1 MTSDKLQVTSKNNKK
16 NLLIVSRCPSLVTY
30 FGFTLLELIVV
41 IFIVS
46 LVLATSLP
54 SFTRIGESRIKS
66 DAKKLASIIRYL
78 NDTAVST
85 KNNVY
90 LKIDFKGRVV
100 SYETP
105 EEKRTEKFE
114 SISGVELQSRGMVSD
129 GEVVILFGSSG
140 AKESFKVYLSD
151 GKGTKTI
158 ILNSLSG
165 RVSITG

>member
-16 NLLIVSRCPSLVTY
+16 NLLIVIRHPSLVTY

-100 SYETP
+100 SYETS

>member
-1 MTSDKLQVTSKNNKK
+1 MTSDKSQVSNKNNKE
-16 NLLIVSRCPSLVTY
+16 NLLIVSCRPSLVTY
-30 FGFTLLELIVV
+30 SGFTLLELIVV

-90 LKIDFKGRVV
+90 LKMDFRDRVV

-129 GEVVILFGSSG
+129 GEVVIFFGSSG

-158 ILNSLSG
+158 VLNSLSG

>member
-1 MTSDKLQVTSKNNKK
+1 MTSDKLQVTSKNNRK
-16 NLLIVSRCPSLVTY
+16 NLLIVTRHPSPVTY
-30 FGFTLLELIVV
+30 SGFTLLELIVV

-46 LVLATSLP
+46 VVLATSLP

-66 DAKKLASIIRYL
+66 DAKKIASIIRYL

-85 KNNVY
+85 KSNVY
-90 LKIDFKGRVV
+90 LKIDFKDRVV
-100 SYETP
+100 SYETS

-129 GEVVILFGSSG
+129 GEVVIFFGSSG